1 MQRGYF
7 ILIAGAVLLILGIVI
22 SALWT
27 GSLAGTIIRENTI
40 LNAVSIRPSGS
51 VNASTQVIN
60 TSRPISL
67 AIHLEHNNSTGVGGQ
82 ISNNALRETIRNPN
96 GVIMT
101 SSEFTKQF
109 FTTFKPDITGK
120 YTITIYNLGNSPVS
134 IGVLVGSLPL
144 IGTNNQVNIN
154 SFSGILAGVILAVSG
169 IIFLIV
175 AVVVLILD
183 RRRITTKSKTGTS
196 P

>member
-7 ILIAGAVLLILGIVI
+7 VLIAGAVLLILGIVI

-27 GSLAGTIIRENTI
+27 GSFARTIIRENTI
-40 LNAVSIRPSGS
+40 ISDVSIRPSGS
-51 VNASTQVIN
+51 VNASAQVID
-60 TSRPISL
+60 TSRPVSL
-67 AIHLEHNNSTGVGGQ
+67 AIHIELNNSTGGQ
-82 ISNNALRETIRNPN
+82 VPNNVLRETIRNPN
-96 GVIMT
+96 GIVMT
-101 SSEFTKQF
+101 NSEFTRQF

-134 IGVLVGSLPL
+134 ISILVGNLPF
-144 IGTNNQVNIN
+144 IGANNQVNIN
-154 SFSGILAGVILAVSG
+154 SFSGIIVGVILSVSG
-169 IIFLIV
+169 IIVLIA